1 MVSLKQDL
9 HRLVNQYLSNIDTY
23 KNNEQY
29 NEQACRDE
37 FISPL
42 LECFGWDVQN
52 KKGVSPQYKEVVVE
66 KFSNEKERPDYTLTL
81 NGLSKIFVEAKKPS
95 VSILTD
101 KRTSYQAR
109 SYGWNAGHKLSIL
122 TNFENLIIYDTTN
135 KPDESDNAIVSVYKK
150 YHCSEYEEHYEEIY
164 NLISQENVYSGA
176 FDEFLSSHF
185 QDKGRTTSDIDEQF
199 LEQLNFWRLRIGLA
213 LFNGS
218 EKYHNIDL
226 LNDVVQEFINQIVFL
241 RICEDRN
248 LPLYEKL
255 KDAAE
260 TKDEL
265 KESLTKLFKE
275 VDKRYNS
282 KLFSGENII
291 FDLDNEVIFD
301 MIYCLYYPYSP
312 YLFNIIEPNILG
324 KIYESFLTERLIAD
338 GDNLMLAK
346 KKEFE
351 NRSVVSTPI
360 EIVKYIVKNTFE
372 PLCKGKNPQEIL
384 NLKIADIACGSGIF
398 LEEALQYLS
407 NHCIDWYL
415 KNNPAHL
422 IELSNGKR
430 KLPFEEKKSILT
442 NCIFGIDIDYHATEV
457 CKFSLLIK
465 LIEDETESSVFD
477 SRPILPNL
485 DANIKNGNSLICRDD
500 LGDVSIDLLKKIK
513 PFDWN
518 NINNGNLFDAII
530 GNPPYV
536 KTEDMKNQTKEEF
549 FIYKNKFSS
558 VHKQFDKYFLFIE
571 QGLSKITKNGSLCY
585 IVPNKFWKI
594 DAGTVLR
601 TLLAPHVNR
610 IDDFGATQLFPD
622 KTIYSCIL
630 SCKPV
635 SKELTFC
642 EIKSPI
648 KLLVGTDLPNVV
660 VNSSNLTER
669 PWKLTTD
676 SDLLQLLERCASK
689 SVTLADVAEI
699 YNGIQTSA
707 ERKKIYWF
715 TQKDVVQEDSEYV
728 YVIKFDKEYKFEKS
742 LLRPY
747 FKPVVQT
754 EKGQGSYS
762 ILKTD
767 KRIIFP
773 YDLNG
778 NLIDIQTMQ
787 SKYAGVFRYFN
798 DCYDFL
804 IPKTLNN
811 GKGRDVENAT
821 PDTWYKYGRSQA
833 LTSFINTPKLVVKVL
848 SKSIPMYCYDDQ
860 DTLIASGGTAG
871 YCAISEKENSSYS
884 LFYIQAWL
892 NHPFT
897 ERFIQILGSDFEG
910 GFVARGTYLL
920 SELPFVKLDFT
931 DAHQKE
937 IHDTVV
943 SLSKQVREICFQ
955 LEENIDKATKEVL
968 EFEKQRLISKIEAQI
983 TKVYKQDF

>member
-1 MVSLKQDL
+1 MDPLKQDL
-9 HRLVNQYLSNIDTY
+9 HRLVNQYLLNIDVY
-23 KNNEQY
+23 KNNDQY

-95 VSILTD
+95 VPILTD
-101 KRTSYQAR
+101 KKTSYQAR

-135 KPDESDNAIVSVYKK
+135 KPDETDNAVVSVYKK

-164 NLISQENVYSGA
+164 NLISRENVYSGT
-176 FDEFLSSHF
+176 FDEFLSTNF
-185 QDKGRTTSDIDEQF
+185 QDKERTTSEIDEQF
-199 LEQLNFWRLRIGLA
+199 LKQLNYWRLQIGLS
-213 LFNGS
+213 LFNNL
-218 EKYHNIDL
+218 EKYRNVDL

-265 KESLTKLFKE
+265 KASLTKLFKK

-282 KLFSGENII
+282 KLFSGENIL
-291 FDLDNEVIFD
+291 FDLDNEVIFN

-324 KIYESFLTERLIAD
+324 KIYESFLTERLVAV
-338 GDNLMLAK
+338 GDNLTLAK
-346 KKEFE
+346 KKEFKD
-351 NRSVVSTPI
+351 RAVVTTPI
-360 EIVKYIVKNTFE
+360 EIVKYMVKNTLE
-372 PLCKGKNPQEIL
+372 PLCKGKTPQEIL
-384 NLKIADIACGSGIF
+384 NLKIADIACGSGVF

-415 KNNPAHL
+415 KNEPSHL

-430 KLPFEEKKSILT
+430 KLPLEEKKLILT

-485 DANIKNGNSLICRDD
+485 DTNIKNGNSLICRED
-500 LGDVSIDLLKKIK
+500 LGDTSIDLLKKIK
-513 PFDWN
+513 PFDWS

-536 KTEDMKNQTKEEF
+536 ATEGIHNLETETEF
-549 FIYKNKFSS
+549 YIYKDKFSS
-558 VHKQFDKYFLFIE
+558 AFKQFDKYFLFLE
-571 QGLSKITKNGSLCY
+571 QALSKIKANGKACY
-585 IVPNKFWKI
+585 IVPNKFYKTN
-594 DAGTVLR
+594 AGEKLR
-601 TLLAPHVNR
+601 ALFSKKVVRL
-610 IDDFGATQLFPD
+610 DDFGATQLFPD

-630 SCKPV
+630 SFSKNSDEFTYCEVDSPV
-635 SKELTFC
+635 
-642 EIKSPI
+642 
-648 KLLVGTDLPNVV
+648 KLWVGN
-660 VNSSNLTER
+660 NLAETIFSTKNLDENL
-669 PWKLTTD
+669 WKLTTD
-676 SDLLQLLERCASK
+676 SDLLRILKNCK
-689 SVTLADVAEI
+689 TTLGDVSDI
-699 YNGIQTSA
+699 FNGIQTSA
-707 ERKKIYWF
+707 ERPPVYWF
-715 TQKDVVQEDSEYV
+715 SQDEVIKEDSKYV
-728 YVIKFDKEYKFEKS
+728 YIHKFESDYKIDKS

-747 FKPVVQT
+747 YKPT
-754 EKGQGSYS
+754 KKDEKGQETYS

-773 YDLNG
+773 YDENG
-778 NLIDIQTMQ
+778 KLIDIQIMKADFSETF
-787 SKYAGVFRYFN
+787 KYLSDRY
-798 DCYDFL
+798 DL
-804 IPKTLNN
+804 LVPKCLNN
-811 GKGRDVENAT
+811 GKGRDVNNAT
-821 PDTWYKYGRSQA
+821 IDTWYQYGRTQA
-833 LTSFINTPKLVVKVL
+833 LTCFINKPKIIVKVL
-848 SKSIPMYCYDDQ
+848 SKIPMYCYDDK
-860 DTLIASGGTAG
+860 DTFIASGGTAG
-871 YCAISEKENSSYS
+871 YCAVSEKENSKYD

-892 NHPFT
+892 NHPYT
-897 ERFIQILGSDFEG
+897 EKLIDVLGSDFEG
-910 GFVARGTYLL
+910 GFVARGTFLL
-920 SELPFVKLDFT
+920 KKLPFIELDFSNPR
-931 DAHQKE
+931 QKE
-937 IHDTVV
+937 IYNSVV
-943 SLSKQVREICFQ
+943 SLSKQVRDICFQ
-955 LEENIDKATKEVL
+955 LDKNIDKATKEVL
-968 EFEKQRLISKIEAQI
+968 ESEKQRLIAKIEAQI
-983 TKVYKQDF
+983 TRVYKQEF